1 MLITNEKYTQ
11 WLQYFFLATLAP
23 DKKEKENKPCFTSEL
38 PSLFLYTFNSL
49 TIITWQ
55 VG

>member
-1 MLITNEKYTQ
+1 MIYSMVTKFL
-11 WLQYFFLATLAP
+11 LATLAA
-23 DKKEKENKPCFTSEL
+23 DKKGKENKPCFTSEL

-55 VG
+55 LG